1 MGWNINR
8 LTLYDPPVPSRI
20 SPKGFVEPSE
30 MNGLCKKIRALRQ
43 DRGNV
48 VLQSDWEALERF
60 TTLLRCFSFAER
72 DLIDN
77 CYSWLG
83 RVQG

>member
-1 MGWNINR
+1 MM
-8 LTLYDPPVPSRI
+8 LPYSLYDHPEPAKI
-20 SPKGFVEPSE
+20 SPRGIVEPTE
-30 MNGLCKKIRALRQ
+30 MNGLCEKIRALRQ
-43 DRGNV
+43 DRKNV